1 MIQAQR
7 LMKRFGELTAV
18 DGVSLD
24 IAEGEAFGLLGPNG
38 AGKTTM
44 IRLLVGALPPDEG
57 TVTVGGLPDPTRPE
71 VKKQIGVA
79 PQELALYDVLTAE
92 ENLAFFGRLYG
103 LRGKPL
109 RERVGWGLEFAGLTD
124 RRRDAVQKYSGGMK
138 RRLNLA
144 CALVHEPKVFF
155 LDEPTVGVDPQSRN
169 HIFTSIEKLRES
181 GCTLIYTTHYMEEAQ
196 RLCDRVAVIDKGKLL
211 AVDTV
216 ENLIKQHGGDARLEG
231 IGAALA
237 QWRWLTRAM
246 ARCKAIVVPSRATL
260 EQIRSV
266 HPGAVRMTEVIPHPA
281 PYVDEMQ
288 HDHDGS
294 LLFLGRLDRRKAVAK
309 LLAGCAQCEGQI
321 RLAGPHDPARKAE
334 LERLVSKLGLQER
347 VEFAGEVDLA
357 MRNFLYRKAG
367 VVALVS
373 QSEGFGFPVLEAL
386 GRGVPVMVGRDTG
399 AAEIGG
405 NAVLPVD
412 PNKPDQIAAAWR
424 TALETEH
431 RAFVRT
437 QGPARLLQFQPEK
450 VAKAYKEL
458 WRRALAC

>member
-1 MIQAQR
+1 MRIGFDVSELGGAPGGVRTAIELLLAALHKYEAGIELVAIAPRETKVPRGVRMVATGGPQR
-7 LMKRFGELTAV
+7 PRYWRRSHAL
-18 DGVSLD
+18 
-24 IAEGEAFGLLGPNG
+24 AEAAEKIDLFHSPVLAHPVFERTP
-38 AGKTTM
+38 
-44 IRLLVGALPPDEG
+44 VV
-57 TVTVGGLPDPTRPE
+57 VTVHERPF
-71 VKKQIGVA
+71 VV
-79 PQELALYDVLTAE
+79 
-92 ENLAFFGRLYG
+92 
-103 LRGKPL
+103 
-109 RERVGWGLEFAGLTD
+109 
-124 RRRDAVQKYSGGMK
+124 S
-138 RRLNLA
+138 
-144 CALVHEPKVFF
+144 H
-155 LDEPTVGVDPQSRN
+155 
-169 HIFTSIEKLRES
+169 
-181 GCTLIYTTHYMEEAQ
+181 
-196 RLCDRVAVIDKGKLL
+196 
-211 AVDTV
+211 
-216 ENLIKQHGGDARLEG
+216 RLEG

-266 HPGAVRMTEVIPHPA
+266 HPGAVRMTEIIPHPA

-321 RLAGPHDPARKAE
+321 RLAGPHDSARKAE

-386 GRGVPVMVGRDTG
+386 GRGVPVMVGRNTG

-458 WRRALAC
+458 WRGALAR